1 MRSNEMEV
9 GETYVLSGRTNRKVT
24 VLETPAEVR
33 SAARVRVRFENGVK
47 AGEIAEIPSRR
58 IARPWREEAPSGR
71 ARRQPIQPPPAVA
84 ERPAQLGDTV
94 TLSGDESGLRWTV
107 AAIEG
112 GRARLQSEIFS
123 RPVTREVG
131 MGRLQVYEEPG
142 RGQLVYLIGERKAG
156 TSVKD
161 AALDEKQW
169 VAEHLSPERPKRELD
184 RILDQL
190 VFSQGCLRIYQ
201 RRLAP
206 HLKGKEGVVADRL
219 RQEIRHKGYLV
230 RGEELRGS
238 EYARLRVR
246 KRFDIVLNSPPPP
259 DEAVIVDWI
268 HFPTKQ
274 TAKRER
280 GRRRRAA

>member
-1 MRSNEMEV
+1 MRSSEMAV
-9 GETYVLSGRTNRKVT
+9 GEAYVLSGRANRKVT

-58 IARPWREEAPSGR
+58 IARPLREEAPSGQ
-71 ARRQPIQPPPAVA
+71 ARCQPIQPLPAVA
-84 ERPAQLGDTV
+84 ERPARLGDTV
-94 TLSGDESGLRWTV
+94 TLSDDESGLRWTV
-107 AAIEG
+107 TAIENG
-112 GRARLQSEIFS
+112 QARLRSEIFG
-123 RPVTREVG
+123 RPATREVEI
-131 MGRLQVYEEPG
+131 GRLQVYEESG
-142 RGQLVYLIGERKAG
+142 RGQFVYLPGEEEAG
-156 TSVKD
+156 VSVED

-169 VAEHLSPERPKRELD
+169 VAEHLSPKRPKRELD

-190 VFSQGCLRIYQ
+190 VFSQECLRIYQ

-206 HLKGKEGVVADRL
+206 HLKGIEGVADHL

-246 KRFDIVLNSPPPP
+246 KRFDIVLNSPSPP
-259 DEAVIVDWI
+259 DEAVMVNWI
-268 HFPTKQ
+268 HFPAKQ

-280 GRRRRAA
+280 RRHRRAA